1 MQLEGINKT
10 KIILRIIACIEE
22 QGQLRALRRIAK
34 TVAEKIVQARNHHR
48 TLLGI
53 MAVTVVDLL
62 IQGHL
67 ALSMAKHG
75 RAHLAYIRAS
85 LGVFTAFGDVASG
98 IKRLHKG
105 LKVGAVIAHGIQG
118 NGFTCDDIRH
128 DVLPDG
134 ARLG

>member
-10 KIILRIIACIEE
+10 KIILRIMACIEE

-34 TVAEKIVQARNHHR
+34 TVAETIVQARQHHR
-48 TLLGI
+48 TLLGL

-62 IQGHL
+62 RQGHL
-67 ALSMAKHG
+67 ALSMAKQG

-85 LGVFTAFGDVASG
+85 LCVFTACGDVASG
-98 IKRLHKG
+98 MKRLHKG
-105 LKVGAVIAHGIQG
+105 RKVGAVIAHGIQG

-134 ARLG
+134 ARRG